1 MMSSRQLISPKLAAY
16 GSALLLSALTLAV
29 FAYSKDQG
37 PESAV
42 RRYHQAIVEGDLM
55 SLQQTE
61 TAGGRYSRELAPYV
75 SQVMAQS
82 QRASL
87 GRVRQNGRLA
97 YVDVIYPLASGRGMV
112 AIRFVVEKPKLRWQ
126 VSSDETVKM
135 LSRMSRFE

>member
-1 MMSSRQLISPKLAAY
+1 MSSRQLISPKLAAY